1 MPDLRVQIARGVA
14 TIVIDRPQARNALAV
29 RTMVEIDDA
38 LTEIQASKARVLVV
52 RGAGDRAFCAGGDLK
67 ELERMRSADDAAA
80 MAVRMRTTLDRLTAM
95 SIPVVAALNGDA
107 LGGGAEL
114 ALACDFRIA
123 AAHARIGFTQISLGL
138 MPAWG
143 ASERLAALVGR
154 GQALH
159 MLLTGRVLMSAEALD
174 AGLVEEVV
182 PAEDFDKRVGAIARS
197 IAAAPPDAVA
207 GIKRSVDSV
216 RPHRHP
222 ELADGAIATFTKT
235 WTAPAH
241 WRAVERMEKLRKKNR

>member
-14 TIVIDRPQARNALAV
+14 TVVIDRPQARNALAV

-80 MAVRMRTTLDRLTAM
+80 MAVRMRTTLDRITAM

-159 MLLTGRVLMSAEALD
+159 MLLTGRVLMPAEALD

-222 ELADGAIATFTKT
+222 ELADGAITTFTKT
-235 WTAPAH
+235 WTSPAH

>member
-14 TIVIDRPQARNALAV
+14 TLVIDRPQARNALAV

-38 LTEIQASKARVLVV
+38 LTDIQASKARVLVV

-95 SIPVVAALNGDA
+95 TIPVVAALNGDA

-182 PAEDFDKRVGAIARS
+182 ATEDFDKRVGAVARS

-216 RPHRHP
+216 RSHRHP
-222 ELADGAIATFTKT
+222 ELADRAIATFTKT

-241 WRAVERMEKLRKKNR
+241 WRAVQRMEARRKKRS

>member
-1 MPDLRVQIARGVA
+1 MPDLRVEIARGVA

-182 PAEDFDKRVGAIARS
+182 PAEEFDKRVGAIARS

-241 WRAVERMEKLRKKNR
+241 WRAVERMEKLRKKSR

>member
-38 LTEIQASKARVLVV
+38 LTDIQASKARVLVV

-95 SIPVVAALNGDA
+95 SIPVVAAQNGDA

-159 MLLTGRVLMSAEALD
+159 SLLTGRVLMSAEALD